1 MAHEYRQATAFR
13 EGFGGMEERTITISE
28 RVLGLLRRMPA
39 FAGLDDARL
48 TDLFA
53 DKGLR
58 YREFRA
64 GETIIREGDHD
75 SWVYYLIS
83 GQARVLAQ
91 EAEVAVLTTYGEI
104 FGEMG
109 PLRGRP
115 RNASVVAQT
124 NLACFAID
132 LSILDRLPPD
142 ERKHASRLFEEVI
155 SDVVH
160 DRLSRANLDA
170 AALRRDLAM
179 ADAALTGV
187 SARVRDLERRVL
199 DLTRENQDLRRL
211 CGKE

>member
-1 MAHEYRQATAFR
+1 
-13 EGFGGMEERTITISE
+13 MEEREITISE
-28 RVLGLLRRMPA
+28 RVLGLVRRMPA
-39 FAGLDDARL
+39 FADLSDGQIIA
-48 TDLFA
+48 LFA

-58 YREFRA
+58 YREYRP

-91 EAEVAVLTTYGEI
+91 EAQVARLADYGDI

-115 RNASVVAQT
+115 RNASVVADSPVSC
-124 NLACFAID
+124 LAMD
-132 LSILDRLPPD
+132 LSILDRLSPD
-142 ERKHASRLFEEVI
+142 ERRAASRLFEELI
-155 SDVVH
+155 TDVVH

-179 ADAALTGV
+179 AASALAGV
-187 SARVRDLERRVL
+187 NSRVRDLERRIL
-199 DLTRENQDLRRL
+199 ELTRENQELRRQ
-211 CGKE
+211 CGK

>member
-1 MAHEYRQATAFR
+1 
-13 EGFGGMEERTITISE
+13 MEERNITISE
-28 RVLGLLRRMPA
+28 RVLGLLHRMPA
-39 FAGLDDARL
+39 FAGLSDSQI
-48 TDLFA
+48 TSLFV

-58 YREFRA
+58 YREYRA

-75 SWVYYLIS
+75 SWVYSLIS

-132 LSILDRLPPD
+132 LSIFDRMPPD
-142 ERKHASRLFEEVI
+142 ERKQASRLFEEVI

-187 SARVRDLERRVL
+187 RAQVHDLERRITA
-199 DLTRENQDLRRL
+199 LTRENQDLRRQ

>member
-1 MAHEYRQATAFR
+1 
-13 EGFGGMEERTITISE
+13 MEERNITISE
-28 RVLGLLRRMPA
+28 RVLGLLHRMPA
-39 FAGLDDARL
+39 FAGLTDAQI
-48 TDLFA
+48 TALFA

-58 YREFRA
+58 YREYRN

-75 SWVYYLIS
+75 CWVYYLIS
-83 GQARVLAQ
+83 GQVRVLAQ
-91 EAEVAVLTTYGEI
+91 EAEVALLTTYGEI

-115 RNASVVAQT
+115 RNASVVAHSPVV
-124 NLACFAID
+124 CFAID
-132 LSILDRLPPD
+132 LSILDRMPPG
-142 ERKHASRLFEEVI
+142 ERKQASRLFEEVI

-187 SARVRDLERRVL
+187 RARVRDLERRVVT
-199 DLTRENQDLRRL
+199 LTRENQDLRRQ
-211 CGKE
+211 CGKELREEA